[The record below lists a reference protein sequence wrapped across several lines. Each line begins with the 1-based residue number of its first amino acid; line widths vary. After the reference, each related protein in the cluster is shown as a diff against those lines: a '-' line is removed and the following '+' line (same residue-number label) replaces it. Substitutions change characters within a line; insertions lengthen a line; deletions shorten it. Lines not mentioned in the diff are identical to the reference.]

1 MAGPGAPSHIGW
13 PPMAEGWGYAGSPSL
28 SGLTAGTM
36 TLVEGTSFCISSPT
50 GDIHRGTA
58 QGLFYRD
65 TRFLSRWEL
74 TVNGGIPQPLSV
86 VPHEPF
92 AASFVSRVRPHHG
105 QADSTLLVV
114 RRRFVGSGMREDL
127 VVRNLAREPA
137 ACSVLMSLEADF
149 AHLFEVKEDRVS
161 PKGEPEVDVAGRTL
175 TYRLAWLDS
184 SRALQLSVADE
195 VLLLPGMARLQVVV
209 PARGEWSTCFQVSLS
224 MDGEPVPPRYRCSD
238 PVERSKPAARLRAWR
253 RKTPSV
259 ITGHEGFNALVA
271 RSEEDLGAL
280 RIFESDHTNH
290 GPAGAVIAAGAPWY
304 MTLFGRDSL
313 ITSWMTLPV
322 DPSVAIGTLLTLARF
337 QGQRVDQL
345 SEEEPGRILHEMRW
359 GVTRPEETRAGD
371 LYYGTADAT
380 PLFVMLLGELRRWG
394 LADSLVDRLLPHA
407 DRALEWIE
415 RYGDRDGDGFVE
427 YQRATDR
434 GLVNQG
440 WKDSWDAINFAS
452 GRLAEPPIALCEVQG
467 YVYAAY
473 MARAH
478 FAREAKDEEA
488 DRHYRDKA
496 ARLKSAFNKHFWLE
510 DKGYPAVGLDGD
522 KRPIDSLTS
531 NIGHCLWTG
540 ILDPPRARKVAARL
554 MSPEMFTGWG
564 IRTLASSMGSY
575 NPVSYHN
582 GSVWPHDSAIVA
594 AGLMRYGFVAEAQR
608 IALGLIE
615 ASEAFEGRLP
625 ELFCGFGRSE
635 FSLPVRYPTSGS
647 PQAWA
652 AAAPF
657 SLLRTLLRL
666 DPWIP
671 RLQVHLAPALPS
683 ELGDVK
689 VVNVPLAGTR
699 ITIEV
704 TDGKTTVGGLPPDIQ
719 LLAEPRPPLPG

>member
-1 MAGPGAPSHIGW
+1 
-13 PPMAEGWGYAGSPSL
+13 
-28 SGLTAGTM
+28 M

-92 AASFVSRVRPHHG
+92 AASFLSRVRPHQG

-137 ACSVLMSLEADF
+137 ACSVLLSLEADF

-161 PKGEPEVDVAGRTL
+161 PKGEPEVEMSGRTL
-175 TYRLAWLDS
+175 TYRLSWLDS
-184 SRALQLSVADE
+184 SRALQLSVGEE

-209 PARGEWSTCFQVSLS
+209 PARGEWSTCFQVCLS

-238 PVERSKPAARLRAWR
+238 PVERSKPATRLRAWR
-253 RKTPSV
+253 RKTPS
-259 ITGHEGFNALVA
+259 ITTDHESLNALVT

-280 RIFESDHTNH
+280 RIFQSDHTNH
-290 GPAGAVIAAGAPWY
+290 GHGPGGAVIAAGAPWY

-322 DPSVAIGTLLTLARF
+322 DPTVAVGTLLTLARF

-380 PLFVMLLGELRRWG
+380 PLFVMVLGELRRWG

-407 DRALEWIE
+407 DRALEWVE
-415 RYGDRDGDGFVE
+415 KYGDRDGDGFVE

-478 FAREAKDEEA
+478 FAREANDAETE
-488 DRHYRDKA
+488 RHYREKA
-496 ARLKSAFNKHFWLE
+496 ARLKAAFNRQFWLE
-510 DKGYPAVGLDGD
+510 DKGYPAVGLDGE

-554 MSPEMFTGWG
+554 MSDDMFTGWG
-564 IRTLASSMGSY
+564 VRTLASSMGAY

-594 AGLMRYGFVAEAQR
+594 AGLMRYGFVPEAQR

-652 AAAPF
+652 AATPF

-671 RLQVHLAPALPS
+671 RLQLCLAPALPP
-683 ELGDVK
+683 ELGAVK
-689 VVNVPLAGTR
+689 VLNVPLAGTR
-699 ITIEV
+699 IAIEV
-704 TDGKTTVGGLPPDIQ
+704 KDGKTSVSGLPSDIQ
-719 LLAEPRPPLPG
+719 VLAEPRQPLHG